1 MLKLSEI
8 ILEANGRPKV
18 VIMAG
23 SAGAGKSFL
32 LNQLDLNSL
41 PLVNPDKYVEDPQ
54 HPAYN
59 NLGQGVRLADKEAEN
74 LSTKKRSFV
83 WDTTASNPAKVKEL
97 VDKGYDIYMVMVYT
111 HPMISY
117 ISNFSRERNIPGAA
131 VFSTWRNVY
140 QLINQYNKMLKGNL
154 SIHIND
160 RGGKHD
166 KEIEAFNTAAKNGP
180 QGIKDYLERY
190 NEREGVGKSTFF
202 KPVEMSKQ
210 EEDEFKKATADIDY
224 DRDNRSEDK
233 ALKNAFLKFYRK
245 NSVVPGDDQLLDTL
259 RKYRTTKEKN
269 DKRQEEVLESIA
281 QMLFDPK
288 FQDLLQ
294 DSSPAEIDNN
304 VQNFLA

>member
-1 MLKLSEI
+1 
-8 ILEANGRPKV
+8 
-18 VIMAG
+18 
-23 SAGAGKSFL
+23 
-32 LNQLDLNSL
+32 
-41 PLVNPDKYVEDPQ
+41 
-54 HPAYN
+54 
-59 NLGQGVRLADKEAEN
+59 
-74 LSTKKRSFV
+74 
-83 WDTTASNPAKVKEL
+83 
-97 VDKGYDIYMVMVYT
+97 
-111 HPMISY
+111 MISY

-160 RGGKHD
+160 RGGEYN

-190 NEREGVGKSTFF
+190 NEREGVGRSTFF

-233 ALKNAFLKFYRK
+233 AIKNAFLKFYRK
-245 NSVVPGDDQLLDTL
+245 NNIVPGDDQLLDAM
-259 RKYRTTKEKN
+259 RKYRSTKEKN

-288 FQDLLQ
+288 FQDLLK
-294 DSSPAEIDNN
+294 DSSPLEIDKN